1 MTKITTHLRKMVT
14 TLDEQGLATYHL
26 PIVNILES
34 NDKASLNEWVGSN
47 IQIEFTGNIHCVATG
62 KKIKKTFGE
71 GLSYE
76 AFLTSPLS
84 CPSIVRPELS
94 RIHEG
99 IALRDFE
106 WEQKHHNQP
115 HFVYLSRTSNIKVGV
130 TRSTNLISRWI
141 DQGASEGIRIAET
154 PYRQLAGSIEVMLK
168 EHLGDKTAWQ
178 SMLKGECSET
188 AHLLGKKNEVLEYF
202 PEDWH
207 SFIANDDDVHKI
219 TYPVLQ
225 LPAKPKSIKLDT
237 CPLLQGRLLGI
248 KGQYWL
254 LDNDRVI
261 NIRSHA
267 GYEVNLSHS

>member
-26 PIVNILES
+26 PVVNILES

-115 HFVYLSRTSNIKVGV
+115 HYVYLSRTSNIKVGV

-178 SMLKGECSET
+178 SMLKGECSEI

-207 SFIANDDDVHKI
+207 SFIANDDEIHKI

-237 CPLLQGRLLGI
+237 CPILQGRLLGI

-267 GYEVNLSHS
+267 GYEVNLSYS

>member
-248 KGQYWL
+248 NGQYWL
-254 LDNDRVI
+254 LENDRVI

-267 GYEVNLSHS
+267 GYEVNLSYS

>member
-115 HFVYLSRTSNIKVGV
+115 HYVYLSRTSNIKVGV

-188 AHLLGKKNEVLEYF
+188 ADLLGKKNEVLEYF

-261 NIRSHA
+261 NIRSHT
-267 GYEVNLSHS
+267 GYEVNLSYS

>member
-1 MTKITTHLRKMVT
+1 MTSITTHLRKMST
-14 TLDEQGLATYHL
+14 ALDDQGLATYHL
-26 PIVNILES
+26 PIVNILE
-34 NDKASLNEWVGSN
+34 NNGKELLNEWVGSR

-178 SMLKGECSET
+178 SMLKGECSEN
-188 AHLLGKKNEVLEYF
+188 ADLLGKKNEVLEYF

-267 GYEVNLSHS
+267 GYEVNLSYS